1 MGRTRTSKTKTQR
14 KRKRRNKQKGGR
26 RNNQKG
32 GVMPYVVDPVKA
44 VNVTEQLIDAFKK
57 PKKSVSVMKQTVKSY
72 KQQYADYKRKGGK
85 DSYEKWG
92 IHKGIMKKAPTNC
105 SIM

>member
-1 MGRTRTSKTKTQR
+1 MGRTRTSKTQR
-14 KRKRRNKQKGGR
+14 KRKKRKKQKGRG

-32 GVMPYVVDPVKA
+32 GVMPWFIDPKKA
-44 VNVTEQLIDAFKK
+44 VDVTSQLVDALKK